1 MYEKQKFYLRTG
13 NRLIPVSEEVYYE
26 YYRMARR
33 ERYLEERDTE
43 KGLTFYNAL
52 DTDEILGED
61 MIPDTFAESVERL
74 AFQRVFTEKLR
85 DAMEIL
91 SEDEKNFIHLIYFS
105 NFGEGVSQREAAK
118 MLGISQPAVKKR
130 HDKIIANL
138 KKFMKV

>member
-1 MYEKQKFYLRTG
+1 MQRKYFIYMEG
-13 NRLIPVSEEVYYE
+13 NHVAVSEEVYYE
-26 YYRMARR
+26 YHRLARR
-33 ERYLEERDTE
+33 ERYLEERDVE

-61 MIPDTFAESVERL
+61 MIPDTFAESVERS

-91 SEDEKNFIHLIYFS
+91 SEEEKNFLSLIYFS

-130 HDKIIANL
+130 HDKIISNL